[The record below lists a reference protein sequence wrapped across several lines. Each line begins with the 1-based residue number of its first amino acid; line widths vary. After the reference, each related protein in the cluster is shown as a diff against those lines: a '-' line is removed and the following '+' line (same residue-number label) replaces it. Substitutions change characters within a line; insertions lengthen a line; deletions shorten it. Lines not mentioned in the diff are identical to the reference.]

1 MLSFILFGWNAVLN
15 CISEKVDKSLQL
27 LSGKCLTEYM
37 YCLLT
42 LSLPLIKA
50 FVQEGCIRP
59 FSRYGHHIQGVNFWK
74 QNFFLHTSLNQFLF
88 KICTSIRHMVLI
100 FQQKRNSD
108 FILKS
113 FFFTKL
119 ESADSVVVISM
130 ISNIVGPGFSSTTFA
145 CLIHL
150 HPEMQA
156 DEIQCTIWTSITK
169 SFYITSNLTELC
181 MFWWLSSK
189 KDTENWT
196 LVSSRPYRGWTRVGE
211 KRVQDNLHAHAQN
224 DQKLQKRCLRQYVAQ
239 YLSQLARWN
248 KSTSLTLI
256 LW

>member
-1 MLSFILFGWNAVLN
+1 MFDRIHVLFTYFIFTSNKGFRARRVYTTIFTLRT
-15 CISEKVDKSLQL
+15 SH
-27 LSGKCLTEYM
+27 SGGK
-37 YCLLT
+37 
-42 LSLPLIKA
+42 
-50 FVQEGCIRP
+50 
-59 FSRYGHHIQGVNFWK
+59 FWK

-156 DEIQCTIWTSITK
+156 DEIQCTI
-169 SFYITSNLTELC
+169 
-181 MFWWLSSK
+181 
-189 KDTENWT
+189 
-196 LVSSRPYRGWTRVGE
+196 
-211 KRVQDNLHAHAQN
+211 
-224 DQKLQKRCLRQYVAQ
+224 
-239 YLSQLARWN
+239 
-248 KSTSLTLI
+248 
-256 LW
+256 